1 MIKTVTERNYFAEA
15 LSDLKSDKF
24 YFEVK
29 DAVKNYL
36 KLREKSF
43 NNMPLTFIYY
53 YNTDLKQVKVTTS
66 FAQDVLFND
75 AESIN
80 SEINTNVL
88 FRDHILINKN
98 KTLLEKE
105 MHNIQIN
112 HSSKMVDYNNL
123 IKLLRSKIKK
133 QISSYQKDILIS
145 ENDDR
150 DIESTKKVLGYILT
164 GKIPLSLSF
173 KFSNFD
179 NMKDKHIYTS
189 FLYNLIKPGINLF
202 LDYENKLI
210 FYKNTTFLKFY
221 LDIKMLQ
228 KSQSCTPLYLPLI
241 KYISENLDFAD
252 QNDRSKIIYLL
263 ETAIINNQTDSY
275 SLTDKTRSVLFE
287 LKKKYSKD
295 VKDTEHQIKQEY
307 FYSGTNRINISYSKS
322 ERAIKDLFDVLF

>member
-15 LSDLKSDKF
+15 LSDLKSEKF

-66 FAQDVLFND
+66 VALNILFND
-75 AESIN
+75 TESIK

-123 IKLLRSKIKK
+123 TKLLRSKIKK

-145 ENDDR
+145 ENDDS
-150 DIESTKKVLGYILT
+150 DIESAKKVLGYILT
-164 GKIPLSLSF
+164 GKIPLSLSL

-179 NMKDKHIYTS
+179 NLEDKPVYTS
-189 FLYNLIKPGINLF
+189 FLYDLIKTGINLF

-221 LDIKMLQ
+221 LDITMLQ
-228 KSQSCTPLYLPLI
+228 KSPSWTPLYLPLI
-241 KYISENLDFAD
+241 QYISENLDFAD
-252 QNDRSKIIYLL
+252 KNDRSKIIYLL
-263 ETAIINNQTDSY
+263 ETTIINSQTDLY
-275 SLTDKTRSVLFE
+275 SLTDQTKDVLLE
-287 LKKKYSKD
+287 LKKKYPKD
-295 VKDTEHQIKQEY
+295 VKNTENQIKQKF
-307 FYSGTNRINISYSKS
+307 FYSGTDRINISYSKS
-322 ERAIKDLFDVLF
+322 ESAIKELFDVLF